1 MDLSTTYLGL
11 RLRNPLLASA
21 SPLSGTVDGVRG
33 LADAGVGAVV
43 LYSLFEEQLRRA
55 AERDGQLVAQGGDS
69 NAESLSYFPPSVDL
83 SVDLGRSGHRYLRL
97 VERAAAAVDIPVIGS
112 LNASTPGA
120 WARYARSIQDAGA
133 AAIELNIYYLPGDT
147 GVDGHAVEQRHLD
160 VLTEVRN
167 AATVPVAV
175 KMSPYFSATADMAHR
190 LDAAGADGLVL
201 FNRFLQPDIDPDTLA
216 VVRTVTL
223 STQAERRLPLAWITL
238 LHGRV
243 RASLAASGG
252 VERGSDLARYLLAGA
267 DAVQSASAL
276 LRHGPGYAVVLLDEL
291 GGWMQRKGFDDLG
304 EVRGLLAAPD
314 AEDGQDGGARERAD
328 YVWALRKANSGIYEA
343 D

>member
-97 VERAAAAVDIPVIGS
+97 VERAAAAVVIPVIGS

-133 AAIELNIYYLPGDT
+133 AAG
-147 GVDGHAVEQRHLD
+147 HLD
-160 VLTEVRN
+160 LAYACVDTLVFTT
-167 AATVPVAV
+167 ADP
-175 KMSPYFSATADMAHR
+175 ATAAPWLAPAM
-190 LDAAGADGLVL
+190 LDRVAS
-201 FNRFLQPDIDPDTLA
+201 TLNYFMKA
-216 VVRTVTL
+216 
-223 STQAERRLPLAWITL
+223 
-238 LHGRV
+238 
-243 RASLAASGG
+243 
-252 VERGSDLARYLLAGA
+252 LAGA
-267 DAVQSASAL
+267 QKGVE
-276 LRHGPGYAVVLLDEL
+276 LDGKGVGL
-291 GGWMQRKGFDDLG
+291 GGHGRKGVEMGGIG
-304 EVRGLLAAPD
+304 EGSGGRTQV
-314 AEDGQDGGARERAD
+314 GGARGQPPTRPPSD
-328 YVWALRKANSGIYEA
+328 RSPRPV
-343 D
+343 